1 MPEET
6 SIQTTLN
13 ELNELIVNC
22 PDFEKL
28 EGLLGGFNI
37 FQVLKFEHGEIRHSN
52 VLAWI
57 MDPTGSHGLGSTF
70 LKKWLMRILH
80 ESSSK
85 REMPVAPV
93 DIDSWQFVDVEVRRE
108 WLHIDL
114 LIVMRLADGSEFIVV
129 IENKIRS
136 TEGKDQLKKYREVV
150 EKQFR
155 HAKKLFIFLTKDL
168 QEPTD
173 TVWEPA
179 SYDEVHTTL
188 KECLQS
194 RSNAIGAEPKVL
206 LENYIKLIEE
216 KFMDES
222 EIAKTAQSIY
232 KQHKRALDVIFEH
245 RPNTSKKMLA
255 DVKKLLE
262 KEAQVIHIKMD
273 YCTNSILRF
282 LPQSWAE
289 KEGNSSGEAWKPAS
303 KRSVLFEVKINEN
316 KCSLSI
322 VSGIEPR
329 FPWLD
334 ELWKLSG
341 KKPFRRRRVTQANRY
356 NTLHSINYKINI
368 VDDEAPDTTDLSQKI
383 YAWIKREYLAEEMQK
398 VIQEV
403 SQTIPQKN

>member
-6 SIQTTLN
+6 STQVLLD

-22 PDFEKL
+22 PEFEKL

-80 ESSSK
+80 ESTTR

-108 WLHIDL
+108 WAHIDL
-114 LIVMRLADGSEFIVV
+114 LIIIKLVDGGECLIV

-150 EKQFR
+150 EKQFP
-155 HAKKLFIFLTKDL
+155 HAKKIFIFLTKDL
-168 QEPTD
+168 QEPAD
-173 TVWEPA
+173 EVWESA
-179 SYDEVHTTL
+179 SYEEIHKTL

-194 RSNAIGAEPKVL
+194 RANTIGAEPKVL

-245 RPNTSKKMLA
+245 RPNLSKKILA
-255 DVKKLLE
+255 DVKKLFE
-262 KEAQVIHIKMD
+262 KEAHEIQIKMD
-273 YCTNSILRF
+273 YCTTSILRF
-282 LPQSWAE
+282 LPQSWAD
-289 KEGNSSGEAWKPAS
+289 KADNSLGEAWRPAS
-303 KRSVLFEVKINEN
+303 RCSVLFEVKINEK
-316 KCSLSI
+316 KCTLSI
-322 VSGIEPR
+322 VAGFEPR
-329 FPWLD
+329 FHWLD
-334 ELWKLSG
+334 ELWELARSD
-341 KKPFRRRRVTQANRY
+341 PFRRPRNIQANRY
-356 NTLHSINYKINI
+356 NTLHSVSFKINL
-368 VDDEAPDTTDLSQKI
+368 VDDGLMDTSDISQKL
-383 YAWIKREYLAEEMQK
+383 YLEIKREYLAEEMQK
-398 VIQEV
+398 VIKKV
-403 SQTIPQKN
+403 SQNIPQ